1 MASHVMFI
9 LNQRESIE
17 RVHFLSACML
27 CFFHTLAVRD
37 EEPREKFDTYQRMI
51 RARDV
56 EINDIS
62 SKLST
67 VQKQNEELKSKL

>member
-1 MASHVMFI
+1 MNLLNVCILFQHVCY
-9 LNQRESIE
+9 
-17 RVHFLSACML
+17 A
-27 CFFHTLAVRD
+27 FFTLAVRD
-37 EEPREKFDTYQRMI
+37 EEPREKFNTYQRMI

>member
-9 LNQRESIE
+9 LDQRESIE
-17 RVHFLSACML
+17 HVHFVSACML
-27 CFFHTLAVRD
+27 CFFTLAARD

-56 EINDIS
+56 QINAIS

-67 VQKQNEELKSKL
+67 VQKQNEELESKL